1 MYLIPV
7 ILIVWTID
15 VFISFIRCPLH
26 PEFSAPCS
34 VNWIL
39 AVMYWIFL
47 LISIILAVLSN
58 KRLKEVKKKIED
70 EFMESVRNR
79 KESIKNEVIDEIKKD
94 EKWES
99 KEVDKSK
106 WSLKSKNKRIIVKWD
121 STLKEKSSIKKTSK
135 KTSETKKSSTRK
147 KITKK

>member
-47 LISIILAVLSN
+47 LISIIIALLSN

-70 EFMESVRNR
+70 EFMKSVRNR

-94 EKWES
+94 EKWEP

>member
-34 VNWIL
+34 VNRIL

-47 LISIILAVLSN
+47 LISIIIALLSN

-70 EFMESVRNR
+70 EFMKSVRNR

-94 EKWES
+94 EKWEP

>member
-34 VNWIL
+34 VNRIL

-47 LISIILAVLSN
+47 LISIIIALLSN

-70 EFMESVRNR
+70 EFMKSVRNR

-94 EKWES
+94 EKWEP

-121 STLKEKSSIKKTSK
+121 STLKEKSSINKTSK